1 MRGNWG
7 AAIAHAGAVDQR
19 LLHMDAAIS
28 PEAQGH
34 KSIIATPGRHMRG
47 ALVVAAF
54 VEGCAGENH
63 RAGIEIDNLE
73 SGSVCESSEEA
84 A

>member
-54 VEGCAGENH
+54 VEGGARENH